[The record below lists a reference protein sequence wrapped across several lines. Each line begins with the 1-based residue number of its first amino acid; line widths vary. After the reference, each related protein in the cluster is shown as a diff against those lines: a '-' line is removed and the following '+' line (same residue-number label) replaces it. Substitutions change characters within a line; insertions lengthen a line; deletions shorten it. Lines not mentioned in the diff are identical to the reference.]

1 MSPIVAK
8 LPYTEVGAEASQIMN
23 QTHWTSLSGAF
34 SRGLRLFSLQK
45 GHLFPAW
52 KRFWLTSLLI
62 TREPFEEDDGSGKFG
77 FIKAT
82 NHRTGSLPGLA
93 GWHAGWGIT
102 LSCVWRRKLWVTFL
116 TSAQARSKG
125 YTMFCVLL
133 SLRTLLAHAMH
144 HPPTLVWEVRHKK
157 LLRRSI

>member
-8 LPYTEVGAEASQIMN
+8 LPYTEVGAEAS
-23 QTHWTSLSGAF
+23 
-34 SRGLRLFSLQK
+34 RGLRLVSLQK

-93 GWHAGWGIT
+93 GWHGWGIT

-125 YTMFCVLL
+125 YTMFCALL